1 MQPDNINL
9 SFFIL
14 KIIWSD
20 RIHSLKYQRS
30 TTLGCIDKEIRKSE
44 FVARTQFLCPYL
56 LMKRNYPPVLTS
68 WIRKTT
74 FRLKLCF
81 QNFANFGICVLY
93 ILFFWLIFEKKLA
106 FFKFHIFSR
115 NFLETGWSEISWKW
129 RKFSPFSRANEIQKI
144 QKFSE
149 NAKFQRNDFLFSL
162 ETLIVTHSPY

>member
-1 MQPDNINL
+1 MQYSNFLNPIVLQPDNINL

-93 ILFFWLIFEKKLA
+93 ILFFWLIFEKNEHFL
-106 FFKFHIFSR
+106 KFHIFSR
-115 NFLETGWSEISWKW
+115 NFRETGWSEISWK
-129 RKFSPFSRANEIQKI
+129 
-144 QKFSE
+144 
-149 NAKFQRNDFLFSL
+149 
-162 ETLIVTHSPY
+162 